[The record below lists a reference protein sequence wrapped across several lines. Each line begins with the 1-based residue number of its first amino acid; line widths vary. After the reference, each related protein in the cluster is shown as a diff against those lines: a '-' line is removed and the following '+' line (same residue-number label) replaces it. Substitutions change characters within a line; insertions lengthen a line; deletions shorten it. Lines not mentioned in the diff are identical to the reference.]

1 MRAQRRI
8 EPTPARRSPRST
20 RAITQEFF
28 SDAEVAIKLGVSPS
42 YIRKLRREGKL
53 PFVAIGRSVRIDARA
68 LQAFVDGLRGGA
80 Q

>member
-1 MRAQRRI
+1 MRQQTRRI
-8 EPTPARRSPRST
+8 AETKPTRAPRST
-20 RAITQEFF
+20 RAIVQEFF

-42 YIRKLRREGKL
+42 YVRKLRREGKL

-68 LQAFVDGLRGGA
+68 LQAFVDGLRGA